1 MSLLPAE
8 LYRAA
13 QVRELDRRAI
23 EQQGIA
29 GYTLM
34 QRAAAAALREL
45 RWRWPD
51 ARRVAVLCGSGNNG
65 GDGLLLAAQAHAE
78 GLEARVLLAAEPNAL
93 HGDAAQALE
102 ACHRAGVR
110 IEAGE
115 AQQLADAEVIV
126 DALLGTGLTRPVEG
140 RYRQLIEAIN
150 RRHAAGAR
158 VLAVDIPSGLD
169 ADRGCVLG
177 AAVEADVTVSFIG
190 LKLGLLTGAGPQH
203 CGRLVFAGLEVPAA
217 VYAGIEPAARRIGDD
232 DRRAALPP
240 RARDAH
246 KGRFGH
252 VLLVGGDTGMSGAIR
267 LAGEACLRSGAG
279 LVSIA
284 TRAAH
289 AALIPQARPELMCH
303 GIEQLSVLEPL
314 LARASVVAIGPGL
327 GQSEWGRAVWE
338 RLRNCVQPLVV
349 DADALNLLAQ
359 KPGRREDWI
368 LTPHPGEAA
377 RLLGIDNAAVQADR
391 PAAVQALAERYGG
404 VAVLKGSGTLV
415 QAPGGVLHV
424 CDAGNPGM
432 AVGGMG
438 DLLCGVIAGL
448 RAQGLDTA
456 TAARIGVFVHARAG
470 DRAAAQGGERGLL
483 PSDLLPSI
491 RALANP

>member
-23 EQQGIA
+23 EQHGIP

-45 RWRWPD
+45 CWRWPD
-51 ARRVAVLCGSGNNG
+51 AQRIAVVCGPGNNG
-65 GDGLLLAAQAHAE
+65 GDGLLLAAQARAE
-78 GLEARVLLAAEPNAL
+78 GLDPRLLLAAEPNAL
-93 HGDAAQALE
+93 QGDAARAFE
-102 ACHRAGVR
+102 TCSRAGVR
-110 IEAGE
+110 MQAGD
-115 AQQLADAEVIV
+115 AQALADAEVIV
-126 DALLGTGLTRPVEG
+126 DALLGIGLTRPVEG

-150 RRHAAGAR
+150 QRHAAGAR

-177 AAVEADVTVSFIG
+177 VAVEADVTVSFIG
-190 LKLGLLTGAGPQH
+190 LKPGLLTGAGPQH
-203 CGRLVFAGLEVPAA
+203 AGRLVFAGLEAPPA
-217 VYAGIEPAARRIGDD
+217 VYEGLAPAARRITDQ
-232 DRRAALPP
+232 DRHSALPP

-289 AALIPQARPELMCH
+289 GGLITQARPELMCH
-303 GIEQLSVLEPL
+303 GVEQLSELEPL
-314 LARASVVAIGPGL
+314 LARASVLAIGPGL

-338 RLRNCVQPLVV
+338 RLRNCRQPLIV

-377 RLLGIDNAAVQADR
+377 RLLGIESAAVQADR

-404 VAVLKGSGTLV
+404 VAVLKGAGTLV
-415 QAPGGVLHV
+415 QAAGGGLYV

-448 RAQGLDTA
+448 RAQGLAAD
-456 TAARIGVFVHARAG
+456 TAARIGVLVHARAG
-470 DRAAAQGGERGLL
+470 DSAAAQGGERGLL
-483 PSDLLPSI
+483 PLDLLPSI
-491 RALANP
+491 RALSNP

>member
-1 MSLLPAE
+1 MSLLPVS
-8 LYRAA
+8 LYRAT

-23 EQQGIA
+23 EQHGIS
-29 GYTLM
+29 GFTLM

-51 ARRVAVLCGSGNNG
+51 ARGITVVCGPGNNG
-65 GDGLLLAAQAHAE
+65 GDGLLLAVQAQAE
-78 GLEARVLLAAEPNAL
+78 GLTPQVLLAAAGAL
-93 HGDAAQALE
+93 RGDAARALD
-102 ACHRAGVR
+102 ACTKAGVR
-110 IEAGE
+110 IEAGDTQ
-115 AQQLADAEVIV
+115 ALDDAEVIV
-126 DALLGTGLTRPVEG
+126 DALLGIGLTRAVEG
-140 RYRQLIEAIN
+140 RYRELIEKIN

-158 VLAVDIPSGLD
+158 VLAVDVPSGLD
-169 ADRGCVLG
+169 ADRGCTLG
-177 AAVEADVTVSFIG
+177 IAVEADVTVSFIG
-190 LKLGLLTGAGPQH
+190 LKLGLLTGAGPRH
-203 CGRLVFAGLEVPAA
+203 TGRLVFAGLEVPDR
-217 VYAGIEPAARRIGDD
+217 VYEELAPAARRIADEE
-232 DRRAALPP
+232 RRAALPP

-289 AALIPQARPELMCH
+289 AALITQARPELMCH
-303 GIEQLSVLEPL
+303 GIEQLFELEPL
-314 LARASVVAIGPGL
+314 LARATVVAVGPGL

-338 RLRNCVQPLVV
+338 RLRNCTQPLVV

-359 KPGRREDWI
+359 KPGQRPDWI

-377 RLLGIDNAAVQADR
+377 RLLGIGRAAVQADR

-404 VAVLKGSGTLV
+404 VAVLKGAGTLV
-415 QAPGGVLHV
+415 QAAGGGLQV

-432 AVGGMG
+432 AAGGMG

-448 RAQGLDTA
+448 RAQGLDA
-456 TAARIGVFVHARAG
+456 AAAARIGVHIHARAG
-470 DRAAAQGGERGLL
+470 DSAAAHGGERGLM
-483 PSDLLPSI
+483 PSDLLPPI
-491 RALANP
+491 RALSNP